1 MLLYFAGQADGLWTE
16 GTAMAARLRL
26 RMFTGGDGTLF
37 VPSEGEVEGAYML
50 GRREFRFVLARLE
63 AGRYPGL
70 AVQTLV
76 QAATIPSVEGVV
88 SLAGDKVRLF
98 YGVTPVEAAYVWYL
112 GSAHLDTS
120 AGFTNE
126 NRNVEAATAVRLR
139 ATFLVPPS
147 VLLSVQGD
155 YMRMWGP
162 GDQLQVGGGERR
174 LRPARQDRPARPAA
188 ALGELHPAQ
197 QRPSP
202 PPARHGDLR
211 PAHRHGQRHP
221 RLLATFAPQG
231 AVHEA
236 RQLDPRPRR
245 RARHRLHLEDRALR
259 RWPPHRPAAGRSRR
273 PAPARPQ
280 EDPKAVYRVPLE
292 DSPTRGPADAL
303 VTIVESSDFE
313 CPFCKRVGPTLKQLD
328 EAFPGQ
334 AALGLQAQPAPLP
347 PAGAARGAGGRGGPR
362 AEG

>member
-1 MLLYFAGQADGLWTE
+1 MKKAVALTLWLLACASVAAQDLPPPPPPPADDVPLPPPPTPRPATAPPGQATAAAPAAKPKRHQDPPGTIGEGPLAPAGSMAAPIQPEERIGHWSFALGSGIASRSGGYQIKQDQANASVLLYFSGQADGLWTE

-63 AGRYPGL
+63 AGRSPGL
-70 AVQTLV
+70 AVQALV

-88 SLAGDKVRLF
+88 SLAGDKVRIF

-112 GSAHLDTS
+112 DSAHLDTS

-162 GDQLQVGGGERR
+162 GDQYKSVEGSAGYALLDKTVLLDLLLRWESYTRR
-174 LRPARQDRPARPAA
+174 
-188 ALGELHPAQ
+188 
-197 QRPSP
+197 SN
-202 PPARHGDLR
+202 
-211 PAHRHGQRHP
+211 
-221 RLLATFAPQG
+221 
-231 AVHEA
+231 
-236 RQLDPRPRR
+236 
-245 RARHRLHLEDRALR
+245 
-259 RWPPHRPAAGRSRR
+259 S
-273 PAPARPQ
+273 
-280 EDPKAVYRVPLE
+280 
-292 DSPTRGPADAL
+292 
-303 VTIVESSDFE
+303 
-313 CPFCKRVGPTLKQLD
+313 
-328 EAFPGQ
+328 
-334 AALGLQAQPAPLP
+334 LP
-347 PAGAARGAGGRGGPR
+347 PSDGMETSDQLIAMVSATLVL
-362 AEG
+362 